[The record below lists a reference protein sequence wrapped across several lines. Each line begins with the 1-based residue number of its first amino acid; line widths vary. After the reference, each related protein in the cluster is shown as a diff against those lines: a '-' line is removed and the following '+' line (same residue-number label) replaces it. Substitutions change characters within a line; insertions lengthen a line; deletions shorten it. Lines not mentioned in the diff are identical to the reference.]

1 MAYDVVVLGSGPG
14 GYVAAIRAV
23 QLGFKTA
30 IIEKESLGGICLNWG
45 CIPTKALLKSAQV
58 NEYIKHAKDFGIEAT
73 GKPDFPAVIKRS
85 RGVADK
91 MSRGVQFLMKKNKI
105 DVVMGFGKI
114 TGKGKVEVTANDGK
128 KQTVEAKHIIIATGA
143 RSRELPSMKLDG
155 KKIIG
160 YREAMNLPSLP
171 KSMIVVGSGAI
182 GVEFGYFYNSMGTK
196 VTIVE
201 FLPRVVP
208 VEDEDISKELEKNLK
223 KQGIAIMTSSEV
235 VSVDTSG
242 DGVKAKVKTTDGE
255 KIIEA
260 DILLSAIGVTA
271 NIEGIGLE
279 ELGIKTDKGRVM
291 VDKYGQTNVPGFYA
305 I

>member
-14 GYVAAIRAV
+14 GYVAAIRAS

-58 NEYIKHAKDFGIEAT
+58 NEYIKHAKDYGIEAS
-73 GKPDFPAVIKRS
+73 GKPDFGAVIKRS

-91 MSRGVQFLMKKNKI
+91 MSRGVQFLMKKNKT
-105 DVVMGFGKI
+105 DALMGFGKLVA
-114 TGKGKVEVTANDGK
+114 KGKIEVTGSDDT

-143 RSRELPSMKLDG
+143 RSRELPAMKIEG

-160 YREAMNLPSLP
+160 YREAMNLPAQP
-171 KSMIVVGSGAI
+171 KSIIVVGSGAI

-208 VEDEDISKELEKNLK
+208 VEDEEISKELDKNFK
-223 KQGIAIMTSSEV
+223 KNGITIMTNSEV
-235 VSVDTSG
+235 TSVDTSG
-242 DGVKAKVKTTDGE
+242 AGVKAKVKTPDGE
-255 KIIEA
+255 TTLEA
-260 DILLSAIGVTA
+260 DVLLSAVGVSA

-279 ELGIKTDKGRVM
+279 ELGIKTEKGKVM
-291 VDKYGQTNVPGFYA
+291 
-305 I
+305 